1 MYEFAEW
8 DSFYLIVGGAAGALI
23 GLQFVVMTLIA
34 SRGDTNAPAEA
45 GKAFSTP
52 TVVHFTTVLFIAA
65 VVRAPWGTPTPPAA
79 IGGIV
84 GIAGVFYV
92 IRVQML
98 IRKQDAYSPVLEDWI
113 FHCILPLAA
122 YFAFMILA
130 VLSLRAESN
139 IHFALFGT
147 AAGVLTLLFTGIH
160 NAWDTVVWHVF
171 SKPSEPNDVA
181 PAVPDDE

>member
-34 SRGDTNAPAEA
+34 SRGETSAPAEA

-65 VVRAPWGTPTPPAA
+65 VVRAPWGSPTPPAI
-79 IGGIV
+79 IGGLV
-84 GIAGVFYV
+84 GIAGVVYV

-98 IRKQDAYSPVLEDWI
+98 IRKQDAYTPVLEDWV

-122 YFAFMILA
+122 YFAFMVLA

-139 IHFALFGT
+139 VHFALFGT

-171 SKPSEPNDVA
+171 SKPAESTEVEP
-181 PAVPDDE
+181 PASNEE

>member
-34 SRGDTNAPAEA
+34 SRGETNAPADA

-65 VVRAPWGTPTPPAA
+65 VVRAPWGTPTPPAI

-84 GIAGVFYV
+84 GLAGVIYV
-92 IRVQML
+92 IRVQTL
-98 IRKQDAYSPVLEDWI
+98 IKKQDAYAPYSKIGSFTASCHSRRTLRSWCWPSS
-113 FHCILPLAA
+113 
-122 YFAFMILA
+122 
-130 VLSLRAESN
+130 SLRAESN
-139 IHFALFGT
+139 VHFALFGT
-147 AAGVLTLLFTGIH
+147 AAGVITLLFTGIH
-160 NAWDTVVWHVF
+160 NAWDTVTWHVF
-171 SKPSEPNDVA
+171 SKPSGSND
-181 PAVPDDE
+181 D